1 MSVGHSPTVVT
12 SGLVQL
18 LDGASRTSF
27 PLAENLYTY
36 SEDLTQASMWGKPN
50 ATIVADAAL
59 APNGTLTADKL
70 VPTVGLTDGSLWG
83 YSPTLGVSAT
93 YTMSY
98 YLKAAGWNYAFV
110 WLDRGDGNGF
120 TVEVNLATGAARAT
134 RSNDSA
140 YFTGLS
146 FTCAYVSSGWFR
158 LTMTFT
164 TGSGTAAN
172 SQTRIYPAN
181 AAWVSGNFGTVSAT
195 GNGVDGVY
203 VWGAQFNQGAVATD
217 YLQTTAT
224 TSPRTTT
231 WSDLS
236 TSRSNA
242 SLQNGAYYSLA
253 SNAMIFDGAN
263 DYASLP
269 NLTTSRN
276 CTISFW
282 FKHNAPADWSDV
294 LTFQD
299 GSDTTPSRVE
309 KQGGVN
315 NYRWYN
321 GGFVND
327 TLLFTHDGTQF
338 DNITM
343 TFDASL
349 ATCYKNGVQT
359 AQTASSDFVTASTLR
374 LGMRS
379 FSANW
384 AGSIAAFSIYNRPL
398 TSAEVLQNF
407 QAVRGRYGV

>member
-1 MSVGHSPTVVT
+1 
-12 SGLVQL
+12 VQL
-18 LDGASRTSF
+18 LDAASRTSF
-27 PLAENLYTY
+27 PLTENLYAY
-36 SEDLTQASMWGKPN
+36 SEDLNGATWSRPN
-50 ATIVADAAL
+50 ATVSSDFAL
-59 APNGTLTADKL
+59 APDGTLTADKL
-70 VPTVGLTDGSLWG
+70 IPSTGLNDGSVWS
-83 YSPTLGVSAT
+83 YSPTIAASTT

-98 YLKAAGWNYAFV
+98 YLKSAGWNYAFV

-134 RSNDSA
+134 RSNDSI
-140 YFTGLS
+140 YFSGLS
-146 FTCAYVSSGWFR
+146 FTNTYISNGWFR
-158 LTMTFT
+158 VTMTFT
-164 TGSGTAAN
+164 TGSGTPTN
-172 SQTRIYPAN
+172 SQTRIYPTN
-181 AAWVSGNFGTVSAT
+181 VAWVSGNFGTPSVA
-195 GNGVDGVY
+195 GNGVDGIY
-203 VWGAQFNQGAVATD
+203 VWGAQFNQGSVATD
-217 YLQTTAT
+217 YLRTTAV

-236 TSRSNA
+236 TSRGNA
-242 SLQNGAYYSLA
+242 SLQNGAYYSPA

-269 NLTTSRN
+269 NLATSRN

-282 FKHNAPADWSDV
+282 FKHNAPGDWSDV

-343 TFDASL
+343 TFSATL

-384 AGSIAAFSIYNRPL
+384 AGSIAAFSVYNRPL
-398 TSAEVLQNF
+398 TAAEVLQNF
-407 QAVRGRYGV
+407 QALRGRYGV